1 MGALRDLLGRA
12 SAALILAAV
21 ASGCARTPIPV
32 REPTPAYA
40 SNAILSFALAQVGKP
55 YCWGGEGPRCFD
67 CSGLARA
74 AWWRAGVAIPRTSS
88 SQGHALPEVALSDV
102 QPGDILWWPGH
113 VGIYLGGGRMVDAV
127 NERSG
132 ILAHAVSTS
141 PARAFRPRLR

>member
-1 MGALRDLLGRA
+1 MGARRLLRA
-12 SAALILAAV
+12 ATAALGLAGALS
-21 ASGCARTPIPV
+21 ACAPRPPKA
-32 REPTPAYA
+32 REPTPVHL

-74 AWWRAGVAIPRTSS
+74 AWWRAGIGIPRTSTA
-88 SQGHALPEVALSDV
+88 QGSALPEVALGDV

-127 NERSG
+127 NERTG
-132 ILAHAVSTS
+132 IVAHPISTWPPRALRPAV
-141 PARAFRPRLR
+141 R